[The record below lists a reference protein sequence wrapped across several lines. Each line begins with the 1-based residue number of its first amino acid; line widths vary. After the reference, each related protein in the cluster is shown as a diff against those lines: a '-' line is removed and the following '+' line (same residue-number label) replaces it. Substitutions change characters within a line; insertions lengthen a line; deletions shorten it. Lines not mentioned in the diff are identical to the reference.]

1 MSGSGAVTSS
11 RPDLARASGPT
22 PPRRFGLVNWL
33 GFATLYRREVKRYFA
48 EWLEALGG
56 AAVSSLLFLAVF
68 HLALESAPQPL
79 PGVSLVAFL
88 IPGLI
93 TVSIAQKSF
102 EAAAFSI
109 LYDKLEGI
117 IVDVL
122 TPPLSAW
129 ERALGYALAA
139 ASSGLASAATVAL
152 VLLPF
157 APWPQ
162 IQPLPF
168 MFFLVAAALFH
179 ALFGIVAGLWA
190 DRWDNLAAT
199 QTFGLIP
206 LVYLSGAF
214 FPISDLP
221 EAGRLAVMLN
231 PVHYAVDGLRF
242 AWLGQS
248 ELAPAFGAV
257 LLVLLDLA
265 LFALVWRLFAAG
277 YKLRA

>member
-1 MSGSGAVTSS
+1 MGAGARLCVGGG
-11 RPDLARASGPT
+11 DLA
-22 PPRRFGLVNWL
+22 
-33 GFATLYRREVKRYFA
+33 
-48 EWLEALGG
+48 
-56 AAVSSLLFLAVF
+56 
-68 HLALESAPQPL
+68 
-79 PGVSLVAFL
+79 
-88 IPGLI
+88 
-93 TVSIAQKSF
+93 
-102 EAAAFSI
+102 
-109 LYDKLEGI
+109 
-117 IVDVL
+117 
-122 TPPLSAW
+122 
-129 ERALGYALAA
+129 
-139 ASSGLASAATVAL
+139 GLASGATVAL

-162 IQPLPF
+162 IQPLPL